1 MENWSKIDRKLIGK
15 RSKLVEIW
23 SKIGRKLF
31 EKLLKIVQD
40 LNENCPK
47 TRRKCS
53 KIQRVGIGKSTGV
66 RREVIGSSSGIH
78 RKLLKNNVVQQLVK
92 SSKLVFK
99 SRYAELIRPCIPY
112 NQVASLDMV
121 PDCTPCRKGPIPPL
135 LISKFTVFLG
145 VFTHTPPEGG
155 DNLILAKQTP
165 LTEQKSTVQ
174 TNLHPK
180 KANPINKTENNS
192 LTWKRGT
199 WLSPS
204 HTKLGSWLS
213 PGHF

>member
-1 MENWSKIDRKLIGK
+1 MKFVKVEIVVGKLVENWSKLDRKLIGK
-15 RSKLVEIW
+15 RSK
-23 SKIGRKLF
+23 IGRKLV
-31 EKLLKIVQD
+31 ENWLKIVQD

-121 PDCTPCRKGPIPPL
+121 PDCTPCPPAENSGEFKIQKPDVRKAAETNCFDHVVATDRGSAICFKN
-135 LISKFTVFLG
+135 IVKCDTVFLG
-145 VFTHTPPEGG
+145 AFTHTPPEGG
-155 DNLILAKQTP
+155 
-165 LTEQKSTVQ
+165 
-174 TNLHPK
+174 
-180 KANPINKTENNS
+180 
-192 LTWKRGT
+192 
-199 WLSPS
+199 
-204 HTKLGSWLS
+204 
-213 PGHF
+213 